1 MTSPYFRAFG
11 ITTVKNILFIVI
23 NVAVLM
29 TIAAQIPQ
37 AILTTVFLFIFG
49 LNTFLFSEWLFAT
62 GYLPLRT
69 LVIIIGGTFVW
80 DFVIWASFFSWLYR
94 QNMFTRQ
101 TAFYILIPLVIHI
114 GAMWMAYVVKKR
126 EIAGG
131 SATEGLA

>member
-1 MTSPYFRAFG
+1 MTSPYLRALG
-11 ITTVKNILFIVI
+11 ITTVKNLLFIVM

-29 TIAAQIPQ
+29 TIAARIPQ

-49 LNTFLFSEWLFAT
+49 LNTFLFSEWIFAK
-62 GYLPLRT
+62 GYLRLRT
-69 LVIIIGGTFVW
+69 LLILIGGTFVW
-80 DFVIWASFFSWLYR
+80 DFVIWVSFFSWLYR
-94 QNMFTRQ
+94 QNMLTHQ
-101 TAFYILIPLVIHI
+101 TAFYVLIPLVIHV